1 MAAKKTTRSKLHDFE
16 AALEELEKIIQRM
29 EQGDQTLEVSLQDFE
44 RGMELSRTC
53 RKSLDDAEQRIEQL
67 VNKHGEYTV
76 EPLDTEDPG

>member
-1 MAAKKTTRSKLHDFE
+1 MAVKKTTRSKLHDFE

-67 VNKHGEYTV
+67 VKKHGEYTV